1 MGRID
6 KDDQKKVEH
15 QEDIKEAVNE
25 LAGRHGETLSVLD
38 KLRATRKSRGGTG
51 APLQVPG
58 HLKDAAEGIGIVI
71 TDADLNTGL
80 TKAIAESEDE

>member
-6 KDDQKKVEH
+6 KDDQKRVMHAEEVSGAAMDLH
-15 QEDIKEAVNE
+15 N
-25 LAGRHGETLSVLD
+25 RHGETLSVLD

-58 HLKDAAEGIGIVI
+58 HLKGAAEGVGIVI
-71 TDADLNTGL
+71 TDADLNVGL
-80 TKAIAESEDE
+80 TKAIVEDE